1 MDPSG
6 IRAARIYEFAS
17 HRDRLSCRS
26 LIMPNRFYNAFDIE
40 CYGAERRADY
50 RSPFQIDRDRII
62 HAHAFRKLQSKTQ
75 VFLSGEYDF
84 YRTRLTHSMEVAQ
97 IGRSICHL
105 LQTRGGALKSD
116 FYIDGDLVEAVCL
129 AHDLGHPPFGHSGER
144 TLQEL
149 MVKWGGFE
157 GNAQTLHL
165 LTETMIQN
173 ETSVRGMQPTRALL
187 DGVLKYK
194 VLFSDF
200 PKPPP
205 NHFLYDPQAEQRRF
219 VFGGARIPREL
230 GRGDKLN
237 FFKSIECQIMD
248 WADDAAYS
256 LNDIV
261 DGVRAGF
268 LTQERIESWA
278 AGEPIDAL
286 RQHLLDSLM
295 DAIRGDKLESVFSQ
309 KIGAFITACR
319 LRERDNFMAAKTNRY
334 RFELVV
340 AGDAENEALFFKK
353 MANDIIFESP
363 QLQQIEHKARRV
375 LLDLWNATWTNY
387 VEKGPRVINI
397 LPTRVGKLIDLEKTK
412 AGKAR
417 QICDYLAG
425 LTDGMIVRTYR
436 RLFDPEFGSIRDLS

>member
-1 MDPSG
+1 MANG
-6 IRAARIYEFAS
+6 
-17 HRDRLSCRS
+17 
-26 LIMPNRFYNAFDIE
+26 FYNAFDVE
-40 CYGAERRADY
+40 THGAERKTDY
-50 RSPFQIDRDRII
+50 RSAFQIDRDRII

-84 YRTRLTHSMEVAQ
+84 YRTRLTHSMECAQ
-97 IGRSICHL
+97 IGRSICHYL
-105 LQTRGGALKSD
+105 ATRGGVLRPD
-116 FYIDGDLVEAVCL
+116 FHIDGDLVEAVCL

-149 MVKWGGFE
+149 MAKWGGFE

-165 LTETMIQN
+165 LTSTMYQN
-173 ETSVRGMQPTRALL
+173 ESGVRGMQPTRALL

-194 VLFSDF
+194 KLFSEF
-200 PKPPP
+200 PKPPQ
-205 NHFLYDPQAEQRRF
+205 NHFLYDPQIVERQF
-219 VFGGARIPREL
+219 VFGGTAIPATVAAGEQ
-230 GRGDKLN
+230 LN
-237 FFKSIECQIMD
+237 GFKSIECQIMD

-261 DGVRAGF
+261 DGVTAGF
-268 LTQERIESWA
+268 LTIERIENWA
-278 AGEPIDAL
+278 AGEAIDAP
-286 RQHLLDSLM
+286 RQKLLDGLFS
-295 DAIRGDKLESVFSQ
+295 AIRADNLERMVSQ
-309 KIGAFITACR
+309 KVGNFIRACR
-319 LRERDNFMAAKTNRY
+319 LRDRDNFMAAKTNRY

-340 AGDAENEALFFKK
+340 AREVAAEAEFFKK

-375 LLDLWNATWTNY
+375 LFDLWDSAWRNY
-387 VEKGPRVINI
+387 VEKGPRVIKI
-397 LPTRVGKLIDLEKTK
+397 LPTRVGALIDAETTH